1 MQDIFADH
9 FFFLPSGSHADT
21 DKELNVFPPPPK
33 KKNAMLMGLLNQRDN
48 NKPSKPEG

>member
-21 DKELNVFPPPPK
+21 EKELNVFPPPTK
-33 KKNAMLMGLLNQRDN
+33 KEKCHVDG
-48 NKPSKPEG
+48 PSKPEG